1 MSPEM
6 TLLIYLAQQF
16 CVGIVIVVVVV
27 LVVVVV
33 VMVMVWESVP
43 GVSQGKKADPPYQA
57 RGVDISDCLNEG
69 CVLVPKHH
77 PHQVTPSGEESK
89 TRVPAIELSTLLP
102 LAARVPGWPELCAA
116 LQQRRSGTISGA
128 WGSSAAWA
136 AAALQASTRAVQL
149 LVIPHG
155 GELESWVEEL
165 TGFAGRRPMPFPGW
179 EDWPVPVRRSL
190 RDPVAAA
197 RWRTLEQLSQY
208 SEASALATPLQ
219 VVAPIA
225 ALLQPVPPRQDVQQ
239 HGLVLSAGQTIGPQE
254 LAEWLVQNG
263 YKRVEVVEY
272 PGEFARRGGI
282 CDLFP
287 VHAELPVRIEW
298 LGDEIE
304 SIRTFAVESQRSLNA
319 QANVRLLPVAQDESV
334 AASPTGFFTEYLP
347 ESAHVAIYEP
357 EEVREQARLF
367 FERVIDRAGLFTP
380 EAAWSALLRF
390 PNVTISTFP
399 RPGLEAVVHLH
410 AESVERFSGQWQR
423 VREELDAVAADAG
436 RQVVVVCP
444 TEGESRRLAELLH
457 DGQLAGSGRLRL
469 ARGYVREGFRLVEAG
484 VIVLG
489 SHQLFQR
496 DGGAAGPGRS
506 AAGSRAVESRPIDSF
521 LDLNEGDYVVH
532 VVHGI
537 AIYRG
542 MRLLPKY
549 ADGVAAPAASGG
561 PPSAAAGVPV
571 PASSPTPASSPL
583 LAGSA
588 PDGVAANGIVPEV
601 YEEHL
606 LLEFRDNELLYVP
619 ASRIDL
625 VQKYVGGRQGSP
637 PLSKLGS
644 ATWGRRKARAAEA
657 ARDLAA
663 ELLRIQAVRQTV
675 PAYAFPPDSEWQRDF
690 EAAFG
695 YTETP
700 DQLAAIREVK
710 ADLEKPRPMD
720 RLLCGD
726 VGFGKTEVALRA
738 AFKVIDHG
746 KQVAVLVPTTILAE
760 QHYRTFQQ
768 RLAEYPFVVEVLS
781 RFQTPAEQREILQRL
796 AAGSV
801 DVIIGTHRLLS
812 KDVQFKDLGLVI
824 IDEEQRFGVEH
835 KERLKQLRATVHVL
849 TMTATPIPRTLH
861 AALLGLRDISNL
873 ATPPPERLPIETRII
888 TWEEPLIRRAILREL
903 NRGGQVFFVHNRVYD
918 IQQVTARLRE
928 LVPEARIGV
937 AHGQQSAEV
946 LERTMVAFVRRELDV
961 LVSTTI
967 IESGVDIPNAN
978 TIFVDDADTFGL
990 ADLHQLRGRVGRQK
1004 LRAYAY
1010 FIVDPRKSITP
1021 DARRRLKAIE
1031 EFTELGAGFK
1041 IALRDLEIRG
1051 AGNILGAEQ
1060 SGHIAAVGYELYC
1073 QLLENAIRSLKH
1085 LPPQEAVEV
1094 YLHLPWPA
1102 YLPRDYV
1109 VSQKLRIEFYRRL
1122 ARLRTLE
1129 QLEDFVRETRD
1140 RYGPLPPEVEW
1151 LMRTTEIRLRCVP
1164 WGIASIHRD
1173 RTDLVLTYRNRS
1185 RAEQLA
1191 AMSRGRIKLVDER
1204 LLYLRLR
1211 EGEGDPVRMY
1221 RLLQRLLPVPSSAA
1235 SPEVVA
1241 AVPQV

>member
-1 MSPEM
+1 M
-6 TLLIYLAQQF
+6 A
-16 CVGIVIVVVVV
+16 C
-27 LVVVVV
+27 
-33 VMVMVWESVP
+33 ESVP
-43 GVSQGKKADPPYQA
+43 SLGEGLKQPCGRQGDWIVA
-57 RGVDISDCLNEG
+57 SDCLKEG
-69 CVLVPKHH
+69 YVLVSKHR
-77 PHQVTPSGEESK
+77 PQPVAAFGEESGAG
-89 TRVPAIELSTLLP
+89 VPEMELSDLLP
-102 LAARVPGWPELCAA
+102 LAAQVPGWLELCAA

-136 AAALQASTRAVQL
+136 AAALQTATGAVQL

-165 TGFAGRRPMPFPGW
+165 AAFAGRRPLSFPGW
-179 EDWPVPVRRSL
+179 EDWSVPVRRSL

-208 SEASALATPLQ
+208 SEGSAPTSPLQ

-225 ALLQPVPPRQDVQQ
+225 ALLQPVPPRQNIQQ
-239 HGLVLSAGQTIGPQE
+239 HGLVLSAGQTFGPQE

-298 LGDEIE
+298 FGDEIE
-304 SIRTFAVESQRSLNA
+304 SIRSFAVESQRSLHA
-319 QANVRLLPVAQDESV
+319 QTNVRLLPVAQDGAV
-334 AASPTGFFTEYLP
+334 ATAPTGFFTEYLT

-367 FERVIDRAGLFTP
+367 FERVIDRTGLFTP
-380 EAAWSALLRF
+380 EATWSALLQL

-444 TEGESRRLAELLH
+444 TEGESRRLAELLQE
-457 DGQLAGSGRLRL
+457 GQLARSGRLRL

-489 SHQLFQR
+489 SQQLFQR
-496 DGGAAGPGRS
+496 DAAAAGPGRS
-506 AAGSRAVESRPIDSF
+506 AASSRTVESRPIDSF

-549 ADGVAAPAASGG
+549 AEGTVAPAASDG
-561 PPSAAAGVPV
+561 PPV
-571 PASSPTPASSPL
+571 ASDVTTPASSANPSSLSNPPRLSNTPHFPL

-588 PDGVAANGIVPEV
+588 PDDVAANGTVPGA

-625 VQKYVGGRQGSP
+625 VQKYVGGRQAAP

-695 YTETP
+695 YVETP

-738 AFKVIDHG
+738 AFKVIDNG

-781 RFQTPAEQREILQRL
+781 RFQSPAEQREILQRL
-796 AAGSV
+796 AAGGV

-812 KDVQFKDLGLVI
+812 KDVHFKDLGLVI

-873 ATPPPERLPIETRII
+873 TTPPPERLPIETRII
-888 TWEEPLIRRAILREL
+888 IWEEPLIRRAILREM
-903 NRGGQVFFVHNRVYD
+903 NRGGQVFFVHNRVHD
-918 IQQVTARLRE
+918 IEEVARRLRE

-937 AHGQQSAEV
+937 AHGQQSAEL
-946 LERTMVAFVRRELDV
+946 LERTVVAFVRRELDV
-961 LVSTTI
+961 LVATTI

-1010 FIVDPRKSITP
+1010 FIVDPCKSITP

-1129 QLEDFVRETRD
+1129 QLDDFVRETRD
-1140 RYGPLPPEVEW
+1140 RHGPLPPEVEW
-1151 LMRTTEIRLRCVP
+1151 LMRTTESRLRCVP
-1164 WGIASIHRD
+1164 WGIVSIHRD
-1173 RTDLVLTYRNRS
+1173 RSDLVLTYRNRPK
-1185 RAEQLA
+1185 AEQLA

-1211 EGEGDPVRMY
+1211 EGEDDPVRMY
-1221 RLLQRLLPVPSSAA
+1221 RLLRRLLPVPASASPQVAAA
-1235 SPEVVA
+1235 SPG
-1241 AVPQV
+1241 